1 MTVFGLVFALLV
13 ALELMAA
20 SVSAIVLILCGGI
33 IGIVAYGLK
42 KEGKQ

>member
-1 MTVFGLVFALLV
+1 MKRKSWLIAALG
-13 ALELMAA
+13 M
-20 SVSAIVLILCGGI
+20 ILCGGI